1 VARTKPPP
9 QAFPK
14 PTRTERLKT
23 EREEREREILA
34 TANLRGQAWLRASE
48 NPRFAKDRGQSP
60 PACEFCGGR
69 KHPLQL
75 HHLEGGR
82 GRRRQQQHLGNV
94 ALICGG
100 PPETCHETW
109 GRDPRAIE
117 PLVLEFCERN
127 GLQLPAHFRR
137 PARLLAEAMEA
148 AEAARRS
155 A

>member
-1 VARTKPPP
+1 MSKRAEEP

-14 PTRTERLKT
+14 PSRKERRAEERA
-23 EREEREREILA
+23 EREAKILE
-34 TANLRGQAWLRASE
+34 TANLRGQAWLRAAE
-48 NPRFAKDRGQSP
+48 RPRFARDRGQSP
-60 PACEFCGGR
+60 PPCEFCGGR
-69 KHPLQL
+69 KHALQL

-82 GRRRQQQHLGNV
+82 GRRRETQHLGNV

-100 PPETCHETW
+100 PPESCHERW

-117 PLVLEFCERN
+117 AVVLEFCERN
-127 GLQLPAHFRR
+127 GLDLPAYFRR
-137 PARLLAEAMEA
+137 PARVLAEAMAA